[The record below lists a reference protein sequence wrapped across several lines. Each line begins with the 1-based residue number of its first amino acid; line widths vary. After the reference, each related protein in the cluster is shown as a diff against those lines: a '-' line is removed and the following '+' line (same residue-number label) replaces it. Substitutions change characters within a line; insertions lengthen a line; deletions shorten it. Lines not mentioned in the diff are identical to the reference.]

1 MANKELNKRQLR
13 AIELLVEGE
22 KTLEEIANDPEVH
35 ISLRQFHRWRYEN
48 EEFQAKWRE
57 MALFYEN
64 SMCDMMKLRLH
75 EVVEEHYKVV
85 KQNDNM
91 SAKMKAISDWED
103 RTMGTATKKIEI
115 DNKGN
120 NDKVSN
126 DILDEALNDD
136 EDVE

>member
-1 MANKELNKRQLR
+1 MANKGLNKRQLK

-22 KTLEEIANDPEVH
+22 KTLEEIANDPEVD
-35 ISLRQFHRWRYEN
+35 ISIRQFHRWRYEN
-48 EEFQAKWRE
+48 EEFQAKWQE

-85 KQNDNM
+85 KQNENM

-115 DNKGN
+115 NKGN
-120 NDKVSN
+120 DDGVND
-126 DILDEALNDD
+126 DILDSALDS
-136 EDVE
+136 